1 MIVDWLMR
9 ILNLANDAN
18 MKMEETEGQ
27 EGLKAV
33 SALEEVTKLLKE
45 IQDAL
50 REQALKVEADMKNAE
65 AQTASQVEMDKL
77 KKRVSQIETDLEEKD
92 KEMLEQEKQL
102 LSLTDQV
109 EAHQKL
115 EESLKRQI
123 SELEDAQL

>member
-1 MIVDWLMR
+1 MVIDWLMR

-27 EGLKAV
+27 EGPKAV
-33 SALEEVTKLLKE
+33 SALKEVTKLLKE

-102 LSLTDQV
+102 LSLTD
-109 EAHQKL
+109 
-115 EESLKRQI
+115 
-123 SELEDAQL
+123 